1 MIRRPPRSTR
11 TYTLLPYTTLFRSD
25 DDKNG
30 YVDDIVGWD
39 FIGGKDGTDVN
50 QDNLEVTRLL
60 RELSPTYAH
69 ADSNNLNAEQ
79 RVEYHRY
86 LSLKEIVD
94 SELSEAKDGYDNYNS
109 FYQVLELFAEK
120 IGKDEI
126 TREDIQT
133 YEPETGRASGRERV
147 CKN

>member
-69 ADSNNLNAEQ
+69 ADSTNLNAEQ
-79 RVEYHRY
+79 RMESHPY
-86 LSLKEIVD
+86 LSLKENVD
-94 SELSEAKDGYDNYNS
+94 RQFSEANRWEERRIRINRVRKWRTSWSTDK
-109 FYQVLELFAEK
+109 EK
-120 IGKDEI
+120 
-126 TREDIQT
+126 
-133 YEPETGRASGRERV
+133 
-147 CKN
+147 